1 MMPAATADLRVAPST
16 LGRGAG
22 AGLFACR
29 PFARGE
35 WLTAMDGRVSAEDP
49 GRRSVAERSHTRTL
63 LHGVWHLDG
72 LRGVPPPADA
82 VGLGSYANDAAGPLR
97 AGGPAAGRNNA
108 RACIRWPRGGGTV
121 PVCALVA
128 TADIPAGAE
137 ILTPYGGGYWRAR
150 RSG

>member
-1 MMPAATADLRVAPST
+1 MMPAATADLRVAPSA
-16 LGRGAG
+16 LGPGAG

-35 WLTAMDGRVSAEDP
+35 WVTAMDGRVSAEDP
-49 GRRSVAERSHTRTL
+49 GRRPVAERSHTRTL
-63 LHGVWHLDG
+63 LHGVWHLEG

-82 VGLGSYANDAAGPLR
+82 VGLGSYANDATGPLR
-97 AGGPAAGRNNA
+97 MGRNNA
-108 RACIRWPRGGGTV
+108 RACIRWPRGGGGTV

-137 ILTPYGGGYWRAR
+137 ILTPYGRGYWRAR
-150 RSG
+150 RGR